1 MLREEVLRVYDP
13 VLDII
18 AKFVLKRIHNHRES
32 PAFVMASEVLY
43 ILKKKGFRAS
53 CLKNSRN
60 IKEQCSLGITGKA
73 MTSAECILLDT
84 SYGKG
89 LAGKTCQ

>member
-1 MLREEVLRVYDP
+1 
-13 VLDII
+13 
-18 AKFVLKRIHNHRES
+18 
-32 PAFVMASEVLY
+32 MASEVLY

-60 IKEQCSLGITGKA
+60 IKEQCSLSITGKA
-73 MTSAECILLDT
+73 MTSTKCILFGDT

-89 LAGKTCQ
+89 LQGKPAKRASCSGISSAGS